1 MVMNCHTKNA
11 QSIAI
16 NLPKLWWWTVTL
28 RMRKQLLLLWPNYG
42 DELPHSECAI
52 NCYYFDQI
60 KVMNCD
66 IQNAQSIVITL
77 TKLWWTVTPR
87 MRNQLLLLWPNYGAE
102 LSHPE
107 CAINCYYFDQIME
120 LNCHTQNAQSIVITL
135 TKLVVMNWHTQNAQ
149 PIVVTLTKLVVT
161 NCHTQNV
168 LLPIVITLTKLV
180 VTNCHTQ
187 NAQTIV
193 ITLTKLV
200 VINCHTQNVQT
211 IVITL
216 TKLWWWTVKL
226 RMRNQLLLL
235 WPN

>member
-1 MVMNCHTKNA
+1 MH
-11 QSIAI
+11 
-16 NLPKLWWWTVTL
+16 
-28 RMRKQLLLLWPNYG
+28 
-42 DELPHSECAI
+42 
-52 NCYYFDQI
+52 
-60 KVMNCD
+60 
-66 IQNAQSIVITL
+66 
-77 TKLWWTVTPR
+77 
-87 MRNQLLLLWPNYGAE
+87 NQLLLLWPNYGE

-168 LLPIVITLTKLV
+168 LQPIVTTLTKLV

-187 NAQTIV
+187 NAQTI

-200 VINCHTQNVQT
+200 VMNCHTQNVQT